1 MGQVSS
7 SQRADFAQSNHNHNN
22 NSISSLSL
30 SRLSRE
36 QHNQQSSPR
45 NVDHPFHRRHRST
58 GGIDSTVE
66 RSHASPLLTSRSAAS
81 PLPSVTTNPDIDM
94 FRNSS
99 DLDFH
104 PSLRADSPVGT
115 MERLGSHYSSST
127 LETTAAIPASA
138 TNRQSTMSRLGS
150 RILPNA
156 VVRGLLNSGE
166 ETPAEGR
173 AHRIGLLSRTLHR
186 SDSAHHSHR
195 FSSLPGSSSR
205 GISRRRSIRG
215 PYPPPRGDAALL
227 PDSPPNPI
235 YLDSTA
241 MARDSSSGRFSWRHR
256 ARLSHVRHSIAVPIS
271 QIFGQPPAI
280 SEPNQTTMLPPRRP
294 SRPSF
299 TEDSDHLLP
308 PLGSMDTHMEFGG
321 SRELDSV
328 EPSTRN
334 TLQMSTS
341 TPSRPPRTS
350 SPARRHTPSRSRHIR
365 SIRRDEQTP
374 LSRVLQMAAA
384 AIAAQLS
391 GNTPPAMPNIQAI
404 GADGAD
410 GSLESFIQSLQQ
422 ATSTQTQGI
431 GTEDE
436 SGSNQRDGG
445 LPHVNFLRVF
455 RFVNPENTESNSTT
469 GHPNQPGSE
478 YTQDSG
484 SDRMDLDDPT
494 PTDNSQDRRLVTLV
508 VVGVR
513 SVPSISN
520 GSDNDAGL
528 HAHVSLDSL
537 LRLPFISPN
546 NVSRSELDSS
556 GFLRRADRR
565 SRFSSHRRSMGS
577 NTFPAN
583 YDSQRHQRSHTS
595 SRNQSNLANSLP
607 TVLSESPPGP
617 HPPPSTPADPG
628 LSNVSSEANSPSRR
642 PSASSV
648 ALPQLN
654 EDSSQ
659 EPDESSENHHPLF
672 NNVRQRRRSDSETAR
687 HRGLGSG
694 AARRNGVV
702 EPDSTSPSAGR
713 SWLIYVVGTN
723 LSENHPAFATPSL
736 FTDNPTYEDMLLL
749 SSLLGPAKPPVA
761 SQEDVA
767 SAGGIYRLVEYDG
780 SLIAESADTT
790 QKILITE
797 NERCLICLS
806 EYEAAEE
813 VRQLTKC
820 HHLYHRECIDEWLTT
835 GRNSCPLCRG
845 QGVSNSESNDPGTTN
860 EQETVS

>member
-1 MGQVSS
+1 MGQTSS
-7 SQRADFAQSNHNHNN
+7 SQRADSAQSNRNHNN
-22 NSISSLSL
+22 SSSFSSLSL

-36 QHNQQSSPR
+36 H
-45 NVDHPFHRRHRST
+45 HRGQPHTSHLNPSLHLRHRSAS
-58 GGIDSTVE
+58 GIDNSTQHSHAGPPLTSQPAASRFSTVAVHPDMFQ
-66 RSHASPLLTSRSAAS
+66 SSSDINSRMSQREDSALVNMEHLGPHS
-81 PLPSVTTNPDIDM
+81 SVTT
-94 FRNSS
+94 
-99 DLDFH
+99 
-104 PSLRADSPVGT
+104 
-115 MERLGSHYSSST
+115 
-127 LETTAAIPASA
+127 LETSASIPASA
-138 TNRQSTMSRLGS
+138 TSRQSTMSRLGS

-195 FSSLPGSSSR
+195 FSSFTGSTSR

-227 PDSPPNPI
+227 PDSPPNPT
-235 YLDSTA
+235 YLDATGIE
-241 MARDSSSGRFSWRHR
+241 RDSSTGRFSWRHR
-256 ARLSHVRHSIAVPIS
+256 ARLSHVRHSIAAPIS
-271 QIFGQPPAI
+271 QILGQSPSMTESSQAA
-280 SEPNQTTMLPPRRP
+280 MLPPRRP

-299 TEDSDHLLP
+299 TEDSDYLLP

-334 TLQMSTS
+334 PLPISQS
-341 TPSRPPRTS
+341 TPSRPARSS
-350 SPARRHTPSRSRHIR
+350 SPSRRHAPPRSRHIR
-365 SIRRDEQTP
+365 SMRRDEQTP
-374 LSRVLQMAAA
+374 LSRVLQLAAA

-422 ATSTQTQGI
+422 ATSAQTQGT
-431 GTEDE
+431 GAEDGNA
-436 SGSNQRDGG
+436 GSQRDGG

-455 RFVNPENTESNSTT
+455 RFVNPENSENNTST
-469 GHPNQPGSE
+469 GHSNQPASE
-478 YTQDSG
+478 YSRDSG
-484 SDRMDLDDPT
+484 SDRMDIDDQT
-494 PTDNSQDRRLVTLV
+494 PAESGQDRRLVTLV

-520 GSDNDAGL
+520 GSDNDTGL
-528 HAHVSLDSL
+528 HARASLDSL

-546 NVSRSELDSS
+546 DVSRTERGSS

-565 SRFSSHRRSMGS
+565 SRFSSHRRSMGG

-595 SRNQSNLANSLP
+595 SRSQSDLASSLP

-628 LSNVSSEANSPSRR
+628 LSNVSSETNSPSRR

-648 ALPQLN
+648 VLPQLN

-659 EPDESSENHHPLF
+659 EPDESSEDHHPLF

-702 EPDSTSPSAGR
+702 EPDSASPSAGR

-723 LSENHPAFATPSL
+723 LAENHPAFATPSL

-767 SAGGIYRLVEYDG
+767 SAGGIFQLVEYGG

-790 QKILITE
+790 HKIPIAE
-797 NERCLICLS
+797 SERCLICLS
-806 EYEAAEE
+806 DYEAAEE
-813 VRQLTKC
+813 VRQLTTC
-820 HHLYHRECIDEWLTT
+820 QHIYHRECIDEWLTT

-845 QGVSNSESNDPGTTN
+845 QGVSNAESNDTGTTN
-860 EQETVS
+860 EQEVVS

>member
-173 AHRIGLLSRTLHR
+173 AHRI
-186 SDSAHHSHR
+186 
-195 FSSLPGSSSR
+195 
-205 GISRRRSIRG
+205 
-215 PYPPPRGDAALL
+215 
-227 PDSPPNPI
+227 
-235 YLDSTA
+235 
-241 MARDSSSGRFSWRHR
+241 
-256 ARLSHVRHSIAVPIS
+256 
-271 QIFGQPPAI
+271 
-280 SEPNQTTMLPPRRP
+280 
-294 SRPSF
+294 
-299 TEDSDHLLP
+299 
-308 PLGSMDTHMEFGG
+308 GSMDTHMEFGG

-508 VVGVR
+508 VVGV
-513 SVPSISN
+513 
-520 GSDNDAGL
+520 
-528 HAHVSLDSL
+528 
-537 LRLPFISPN
+537 
-546 NVSRSELDSS
+546 
-556 GFLRRADRR
+556 
-565 SRFSSHRRSMGS
+565 RFSSHRRSMGS